1 MCSYYNRT
9 GYSEAALPVLTSD
22 TIYEEAFGLL
32 LKTDWSHSQ
41 KR

>member
-1 MCSYYNRT
+1 MCRHYNRT
-9 GYSEAALPVLTSD
+9 GYAEAALPVLTLD

-41 KR
+41 K